1 MLGGIGVL
9 TECIKTN
16 SHQLLG
22 VIKRMERVE
31 EEGGKEG
38 EEKKMM

>member
-31 EEGGKEG
+31 EEGKEG
-38 EEKKMM
+38 EGKKMV